1 MKRRGMA
8 LGLAALM
15 TCTALFTTTAN
26 AENKGS
32 DEKETIK
39 FTYWGSGDEKKAI
52 EESVDKFMEANPNIE
67 VDLMHIPSED
77 FLTKLNAMIAAG
89 EAPDV
94 SYSASWK
101 CQMGEDGLI
110 YNFYDLLDDM
120 GLSKD
125 DYLSTCWWNW
135 SPTESAGPV
144 QANVTTN
151 LMYNVDCFEEAG
163 VDLPPTKVED
173 AWSWDEFVETAKTI
187 KKKTGKYGICSGV
200 ADDTN
205 IFNYWVRSHGEQL
218 FSDDNKS
225 LGYDDDQ
232 ILVDYLDMWKD
243 LMDCDAE
250 PDPDEYTQIQSLGQE
265 AGPVVTGDAAMLNEN
280 NNYASKM
287 SSANP
292 NLKVT
297 IPPVSDINKKA
308 IWNKPSYMLCIS
320 EKSKVKKEAAEFIN
334 WFINSEESNDIMM
347 AERGVPSPQNIRDH
361 LLDSGKL
368 NEKQQEMFEYADQV
382 VEYTGDTPDP
392 DPMGISEV
400 SKSLQDCAYSAFYGN
415 ITTKEAA
422 EKFRK
427 EANEILERNN

>member
-26 AENKGS
+26 AKNKGS

-173 AWSWDEFVETAKTI
+173 AWSWDEFVEMAQKLTLDTEGRNAADPDFDANNI
-187 KKKTGKYGICSGV
+187 KQYGVMFGTDWNVYMPFILSAGGGYLNESM
-200 ADDTN
+200 DGLGLND
-205 IFNYWVRSHGEQL
+205 E
-218 FSDDNKS
+218 KS
-225 LGYDDDQ
+225 AQ
-232 ILVDYLDMWKD
+232 ILQNFAD
-243 LMDCDAE
+243 LINVYHVSSYSSTEECNAKC
-250 PDPDEYTQIQSLGQE
+250 SNS
-265 AGPVVTGDAAMLNEN
+265 TGCKTD
-280 NNYASKM
+280 
-287 SSANP
+287 
-292 NLKVT
+292 
-297 IPPVSDINKKA
+297 
-308 IWNKPSYMLCIS
+308 
-320 EKSKVKKEAAEFIN
+320 
-334 WFINSEESNDIMM
+334 SN
-347 AERGVPSPQNIRDH
+347 VH
-361 LLDSGKL
+361 
-368 NEKQQEMFEYADQV
+368 
-382 VEYTGDTPDP
+382 
-392 DPMGISEV
+392 
-400 SKSLQDCAYSAFYGN
+400 
-415 ITTKEAA
+415 
-422 EKFRK
+422 
-427 EANEILERNN
+427 